1 MEQLI
6 EMAKRLGRQ
15 IATHERT
22 VMLKKAQKE
31 VDQDPQAEK
40 LVREYQ
46 EQAGKIQQLELE
58 QKPIEVEDKR
68 KLKDIEL
75 KIAENDHLKEMT
87 LCQMN
92 FVEMMRKVKQ
102 AIDEQLELDQQ

>member
-6 EMAKRLGRQ
+6 EMAKRLGQQ
-15 IATHERT
+15 IAAHQRT
-22 VMLKKAQKE
+22 VLLKKAQKE

-40 LVREYQ
+40 LVLEYQ
-46 EQAGKIQQLELE
+46 HQAEKIRQLERE

-75 KIAENDHLKEMT
+75 KIAENDKLKEMT
-87 LCQMN
+87 LRQMN
-92 FVEMMRKVKQ
+92 FVEMMRKIKQ
-102 AIDEQLELDQQ
+102 TIDEQLELGEK